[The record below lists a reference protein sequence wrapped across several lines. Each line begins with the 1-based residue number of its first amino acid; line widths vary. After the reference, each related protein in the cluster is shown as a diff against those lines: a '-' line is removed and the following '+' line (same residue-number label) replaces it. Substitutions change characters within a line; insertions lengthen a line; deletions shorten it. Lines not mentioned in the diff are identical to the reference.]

1 MESQQQQQT
10 LDTFLGVEPLESTD
24 ASDSIT
30 SDDSASSQ
38 LETIE
43 EIVINLKKQT
53 ETMYHRVD
61 TIQHLFETDQFEFD
75 TQPIQPRTQAAKD
88 LLECMEVKQ
97 TDLTLGDFLKALNQ
111 WLIHTDRI
119 DLNDLQILMSPL
131 LAAAFELSP
140 SLQKVP
146 YPTFLMN
153 LHKCFL

>member
-1 MESQQQQQT
+1 MEPQQQT
-10 LDTFLGVEPLESTD
+10 LDSFVITEQHEPTDESF
-24 ASDSIT
+24 S

-43 EIVINLKKQT
+43 EIVINLKNQS

-61 TIQHLFETDQFEFD
+61 TIQQLFETDQFEFD
-75 TQPIQPRTQAAKD
+75 TQPIQPRTHAAKD
-88 LLECMEVKQ
+88 LLECMELS
-97 TDLTLGDFLKALNQ
+97 TDNLTLGDFLKALNQ
-111 WLIHTDRI
+111 WLIHTDRV

-131 LAAAFELSP
+131 LAAAFDLST
-140 SLQKVP
+140 SLPKVP